1 MKTKRLLSLLL
12 AIVMVAG
19 LFTITQVSTSAAT
32 YSTVSKGSYGDDVK
46 TLQTMLN
53 KVQNAG
59 LVVDGDFG
67 NGTLTAVKNFQKAN
81 GLDVDGIVGPAT
93 WAALTAQYNAAT
105 KSTLKIGSGSY
116 NPGTLAKG
124 KSYVISGKITSNYKI
139 TSVTV
144 GVYNAADGTKTSY
157 VKTVTPNATS
167 YDISGVDPYIKFG
180 SLAAGTY
187 MFRVVAKDASGEL
200 KTLVNNK
207 FTVGTASTTT
217 TASTLKIASGSYK
230 PSSLEKGS
238 SYVINGNI
246 TSNYNITS
254 VTVGVY
260 KSDGT
265 ATAQVKTVSPNAK
278 SYNISGVDSYI
289 KFGSLAA
296 GTYTFKVT
304 ATDTSGTTK
313 TLVNNTFT
321 VVSATNTNTSTNTS
335 TSTLAIGSGKYAP
348 GELTKG
354 GSYSISG
361 KITSDYKITS
371 VAVGVYNS
379 DGSATAQVKTV
390 SPNSKSYNIS
400 KADSYIKFGSLAAG
414 TYTFKV
420 TATDASGTTKVL
432 VNNTFT
438 VTASVY
444 EAKLDELKAN
454 ALANWVKPI
463 RVNYLTVKKSG
474 RAFGATR
481 DGGDRIH
488 AGIDYYVNGGNGVAV
503 YAMESGTVVEY
514 ISNFYYGTSSVAVK
528 HADGSVLRYAEIST
542 SCRVGDKITKGQQ
555 IGKIKANTRNGGTML
570 HLELYV
576 GTSSGS
582 FTNRSNTTYHYASGK
597 KYQRRADLANPE
609 FLLDIT
615 RTN

>member
-1 MKTKRLLSLLL
+1 MKVKRLLAIIL
-12 AIVMVAG
+12 AIVMMAGAFTVA
-19 LFTITQVSTSAAT
+19 QVSVTAAT
-32 YSTVSKGSYGDDVK
+32 YSTVRKGSIGEDVK

-59 LVVDGDFG
+59 LVVDGKFG
-67 NGTLTAVKNFQKAN
+67 SGTLAAVKTFQKAN
-81 GLDVDGIVGPAT
+81 GLKVDGVVGSAT
-93 WAALTAQYNAAT
+93 WAALSEKYNAT
-105 KSTLKIGSGSY
+105 ETESTLKIDSGSY
-116 NPGTLAKG
+116 NPGTLTKG
-124 KSYVISGKITSNYKI
+124 KSY
-139 TSVTV
+139 
-144 GVYNAADGTKTSY
+144 A
-157 VKTVTPNATS
+157 
-167 YDISGVDPYIKFG
+167 
-180 SLAAGTY
+180 
-187 MFRVVAKDASGEL
+187 
-200 KTLVNNK
+200 
-207 FTVGTASTTT
+207 
-217 TASTLKIASGSYK
+217 
-230 PSSLEKGS
+230 
-238 SYVINGNI
+238 IN
-246 TSNYNITS
+246 
-254 VTVGVY
+254 
-260 KSDGT
+260 
-265 ATAQVKTVSPNAK
+265 
-278 SYNISGVDSYI
+278 
-289 KFGSLAA
+289 
-296 GTYTFKVT
+296 
-304 ATDTSGTTK
+304 
-313 TLVNNTFT
+313 
-321 VVSATNTNTSTNTS
+321 
-335 TSTLAIGSGKYAP
+335 
-348 GELTKG
+348 
-354 GSYSISG
+354 G

-414 TYTFKV
+414 TYTFKA

-463 RVNYLTVKKSG
+463 RVSYLTVKKSG
-474 RAFGATR
+474 RAFGSTR

>member
-1 MKTKRLLSLLL
+1 MKTKRLLAIIL
-12 AIVMVAG
+12 AIVMMAG
-19 LFTITQVSTSAAT
+19 LFTVTQIPTSAAT
-32 YSTVSKGSYGDDVK
+32 YSTVSKGSYGEDVK

-81 GLDVDGIVGPAT
+81 NLTVDGIVGPAT

-217 TASTLKIASGSYK
+217 TASTLKIASGSYN
-230 PSSLEKGS
+230 PGSLEKGS

-260 KSDGT
+260 NSDGT
-265 ATAQVKTVSPNAK
+265 ATAQVKTVSSNAK
-278 SYNISGVDSYI
+278 SYNISGIDPYI
-289 KFGSLAA
+289 KFGSLAV
-296 GTYTFKVT
+296 GTYSLKVV
-304 ATDTSGTTK
+304 AKDASGTTK
-313 TLVNNTFT
+313 TLVNNTFK
-321 VVSATNTNTSTNTS
+321 VVAP
-335 TSTLAIGSGKYAP
+335 STLKIASGNYNPGTLIKGS
-348 GELTKG
+348 
-354 GSYSISG
+354 SYVING
-361 KITSDYKITS
+361 KITSNYKITS
-371 VAVGVYNS
+371 VTVGIYNS
-379 DGSATAQVKTV
+379 DGTATSNVKTV
-390 SPNSKSYNIS
+390 SPNATSYDIS
-400 KADSYIKFGSLAAG
+400 GVDASIKFGSLAVAS
-414 TYTFKV
+414 YKFKV
-420 TATDASGTTKVL
+420 TATDASGSTKTL

-438 VTASVY
+438 VSSASY
-444 EAKLDELKAN
+444 SSRLAALKSN
-454 ALANWVKPI
+454 ALANWVKPV
-463 RVNYLTVKKSG
+463 RTSYLSVVGTG
-474 RAFGATR
+474 RGFGASRSSGTR
-481 DGGDRIH
+481 YH
-488 AGIDYYVNGGNGVAV
+488 AGIDYFVYGGDGVPV
-503 YAMESGTVVEY
+503 YAMQSGTVIEY
-514 ISNFYYGTSSVAVK
+514 IGSFYYGTSAVAVQ
-528 HADGSVLRYAEIST
+528 HADGTVARYCEIST
-542 SCRVGDKITKGQQ
+542 SYRVGDKITRGQQ
-555 IGKIKANTRNGGTML
+555 IGKIKANSLDYGTML
-570 HLELYV
+570 HLELYM

-582 FTNRSNTTYHYASGK
+582 LSNSYNTTYYYTSGT
-597 KYQRRADLANPE
+597 KYQRRSDLVNPE
-609 FLLDIT
+609 FLLSLT
-615 RTN
+615 RTS